1 MVYGT
6 WYLLEGTEGQR
17 HSGSLSTAIRDL
29 PEFAWS
35 GITGALSGLTRVPG
49 SGVVVLVLVAA
60 WLGWRARPR
69 REPWP
74 LVLATAAGAV
84 VSIAL
89 TGLRRAGL
97 DAEASRYSDV
107 VVVLLLPALALGTQD
122 VARMAVRRVGRPLT
136 AVFAVVVV
144 GFLVVQV
151 VALDHEVQSEL
162 FVGEMRPRVLATARI
177 LRDREPI
184 ASTNVI
190 GIPFVTEPSTSTI
203 ARLDR
208 HGELPALDVTRADV
222 LTAREYV
229 EAVIGSEPLYPEGLA
244 TVVDVSGGR
253 PIATGAPGCVD
264 VVAAGD
270 GPSSVTLAVPAATA
284 FRITTRDPQVV
295 SMRFVE
301 RGAAGRPRRFDVAPG
316 DGVTVSVSRAGT
328 NVALR
333 FTAPTTTLCGI
344 AGESRVTA

>member
-1 MVYGT
+1 M
-6 WYLLEGTEGQR
+6 
-17 HSGSLSTAIRDL
+17 
-29 PEFAWS
+29 
-35 GITGALSGLTRVPG
+35 
-49 SGVVVLVLVAA
+49 
-60 WLGWRARPR
+60 
-69 REPWP
+69 
-74 LVLATAAGAV
+74 LATAVGAV

-107 VVVLLLPALALGTQD
+107 VVVLLLPALALATQD

-136 AVFAVVVV
+136 AGFTVVVV

-162 FVGEMRPRVLATARI
+162 FVGEMRPRVLATAKI

-184 ASTNVI
+184 ASTNII

-208 HGELPALDVTRADV
+208 HGELPALDVTRADI

-229 EAVIGSEPLYPEGLA
+229 EALIGSDPRYPEGFA
-244 TVVDVSGGR
+244 TVVNVSGARTVANG
-253 PIATGAPGCVD
+253 TPGCVD
-264 VVAAGD
+264 VVAGAD
-270 GPSSVTLAVPAATA
+270 EAASVTLAVPAATA
-284 FRITTRDPQVV
+284 FRITTPRPQVV
-295 SMRFVE
+295 SMRFVAK
-301 RGAAGRPRRFDVAPG
+301 GAAGRPRLFEVGP
-316 DGVTVSVSRAGT
+316 DGAVVSVSRAGT

-333 FTAPTTTLCGI
+333 FAAPTTTLCGI
-344 AGESRVTA
+344 AGPIPT